1 MISTEQKNEMKNS
14 LDQIL
19 EDKFQ
24 SILVGSKKCF
34 RKEDDSLF
42 MVSVFP
48 GEDSLVVEYADNL
61 FDAKL
66 NRFEDGDRI
75 DLEGVEIETIL
86 QQILREVS

>member
-1 MISTEQKNEMKNS
+1 MISTEQKNEMKNN

-24 SILVGSKKCF
+24 SVLVDGKKCF
-34 RKEDDSLF
+34 RKEDASLF

-48 GEDSLVVEYADNL
+48 GENALVVEYADDL
-61 FDAKL
+61 FNAKL
-66 NRFEDGDRI
+66 NHFEDGDLI
-75 DLEGVEIETIL
+75 DLEGVEIDEIL